1 MVGTPME
8 FWRRHMPEKMALRSD
23 ADWHLDPF
31 NVHTI
36 DRFFAETGRTR
47 QGETPFSLRTYLAYV
62 DWFQQQSSIR
72 PIEARVVQLEP
83 PAAPGRTFRAMLDT
97 GETIDAQHV
106 AVAVGFWYFR
116 HVPREL
122 EAVLPPGRWSHACEA
137 VDMAS
142 FAGRRVTI
150 VGGRQSAFEWAAL
163 LCESGA
169 AHVDIVHRHD
179 SPRFAESEWE
189 WIPPLVAR
197 TEQDPSWFRRL
208 SESEQ
213 KALAHKLWAEGRLK
227 LEPWLEPRLRGAPVS
242 LWPNAEI
249 SRSEIDSDRDR
260 ARSDVRR
267 ETAGR
272 PRHPRDRLQGGHPPR
287 AVSGDRACS
296 RPPAGSQWL
305 SGARRAL
312 PDEHSRPVHHQ
323 HGRRAGLR
331 ALFWFHGLGTR
342 VGPDHRPLAPPGMR
356 LVVGVGI
363 AASGLLWALP
373 PRATET
379 RAHVVMCAAGS
390 PPVDPSVNDADGRG
404 PTHCGADRVGSQSG
418 DRQGS
423 TRP

>member
-1 MVGTPME
+1 MIVGTPME

-47 QGETPFSLRTYLAYV
+47 QGETPFSLKTYLAYV
-62 DWFQQQSSIR
+62 DWFQRQSSIR
-72 PIEARVVQLEP
+72 PIEARVVELEP
-83 PAAPGRTFRAMLDT
+83 PAPRRTFRARLDT
-97 GETIDAQHV
+97 GETIDAPHV
-106 AVAVGFWYFR
+106 VVAVGFWYFR
-116 HVPREL
+116 HVPTEL

-163 LCESGA
+163 LCEAGA

-213 KALAHKLWAEGRLK
+213 QALARKLWAEGRLK

-249 SRSEIDSDRDR
+249 ARSEIDSDRTIALDLTSGAKLRADHVILATGYKVDIHRVPFLATGPVR
-260 ARSDVRR
+260 ARLEVRN
-267 ETAGR
+267 GF
-272 PRHPRDRLQGGHPPR
+272 PVL
-287 AVSGDRACS
+287 
-296 RPPAGSQWL
+296 
-305 SGARRAL
+305 
-312 PDEHSRPVHHQ
+312 DEHFQTSIPGLFITSMAATQDFGPFFGFTVSARASALTIGHSLRP
-323 HGRRAGLR
+323 A
-331 ALFWFHGLGTR
+331 
-342 VGPDHRPLAPPGMR
+342 
-356 LVVGVGI
+356 
-363 AASGLLWALP
+363 
-373 PRATET
+373 
-379 RAHVVMCAAGS
+379 
-390 PPVDPSVNDADGRG
+390 
-404 PTHCGADRVGSQSG
+404 
-418 DRQGS
+418 
-423 TRP
+423 

>member
-1 MVGTPME
+1 MPLTTSLLIIGAGPFGLALAAWAQQERVDYAMVGTPME

-47 QGETPFSLRTYLAYV
+47 QGETPFSLKTYLAYV

-97 GETIDAQHV
+97 GETIDAPHV
-106 AVAVGFWYFR
+106 VVAVGFWYFR
-116 HVPREL
+116 HVPEEL
-122 EAVLPPGRWSHACEA
+122 EAVLPPGRWSHASEA

-163 LCESGA
+163 LCEAGA
-169 AHVDIVHRHD
+169 AHVDVVHRHD

-249 SRSEIDSDRDR
+249 SRSKIDSDHTIALDL
-260 ARSDVRR
+260 
-267 ETAGR
+267 T
-272 PRHPRDRLQGGHPPR
+272 
-287 AVSGDRACS
+287 
-296 RPPAGSQWL
+296 
-305 SGARRAL
+305 SGARLRADHVIL
-312 PDEHSRPVHHQ
+312 ATGYKVDIHRVPFLATRPFRDGLQVRNGFPVLDEHFQTSIP
-323 HGRRAGLR
+323 GLFITSMAATQDFGPFFGFTVSAR
-331 ALFWFHGLGTR
+331 VSALTIGHSLR
-342 VGPDHRPLAPPGMR
+342 SA
-356 LVVGVGI
+356 
-363 AASGLLWALP
+363 
-373 PRATET
+373 
-379 RAHVVMCAAGS
+379 
-390 PPVDPSVNDADGRG
+390 
-404 PTHCGADRVGSQSG
+404 
-418 DRQGS
+418 
-423 TRP
+423 

>member
-1 MVGTPME
+1 MPPSSSHLCDDRALLEVPLTTSLLIIGAGPFGLALAAWAQQQSVDYAMVGTPME

-47 QGETPFSLRTYLAYV
+47 QGETPFSLKTYLAYV

-97 GETIDAQHV
+97 GETIDAPHV
-106 AVAVGFWYFR
+106 VIAVGFWYFR
-116 HVPREL
+116 HVPGEL
-122 EAVLPPGRWSHACEA
+122 EAVLPPGRWSHASEA

-142 FAGRRVTI
+142 FAGQRVTI

-163 LCESGA
+163 LCEAGA
-169 AHVDIVHRHD
+169 AHVDVVHRHD

-249 SRSEIDSDRDR
+249 SRSNIDSDHTIALDL
-260 ARSDVRR
+260 
-267 ETAGR
+267 T
-272 PRHPRDRLQGGHPPR
+272 
-287 AVSGDRACS
+287 
-296 RPPAGSQWL
+296 
-305 SGARRAL
+305 SGARLRADHVVL
-312 PDEHSRPVHHQ
+312 ATGYKVDIHRVPFLATGPFRDCLQVRNGFPVLDEHFQTSIP
-323 HGRRAGLR
+323 GLFITSMAATQDFGPFFGFTVSAR
-331 ALFWFHGLGTR
+331 VSALTIGHSLR
-342 VGPDHRPLAPPGMR
+342 SA
-356 LVVGVGI
+356 
-363 AASGLLWALP
+363 
-373 PRATET
+373 
-379 RAHVVMCAAGS
+379 
-390 PPVDPSVNDADGRG
+390 
-404 PTHCGADRVGSQSG
+404 
-418 DRQGS
+418 
-423 TRP
+423 

>member
-1 MVGTPME
+1 VPQTTNLLIIGAGPFGLALAAWAQQERVDYAMVGTPME

-106 AVAVGFWYFR
+106 VVAVGFWYFR

-122 EAVLPPGRWSHACEA
+122 EAILPPGRWSHACEA

-142 FAGRRVTI
+142 FAWRRVTI

-163 LCESGA
+163 LCEAGA
-169 AHVDIVHRHD
+169 AHVDVVHRHA

-213 KALAHKLWAEGRLK
+213 RALAHKLWAEGRLK

-242 LWPNAEI
+242 LWPNAEV
-249 SRSEIDSDRDR
+249 SRSEVGGDQTISLDLTSGTRLQADHVILATGYKVDIHRVPFL
-260 ARSDVRR
+260 ATGPV
-267 ETAGR
+267 
-272 PRHPRDRLQGGHPPR
+272 RDRLQVRNGFP
-287 AVSGDRACS
+287 V
-296 RPPAGSQWL
+296 L
-305 SGARRAL
+305 
-312 PDEHSRPVHHQ
+312 DEHFQTSIP
-323 HGRRAGLR
+323 GLFITSMAATQDFGPFFGFTVSAR
-331 ALFWFHGLGTR
+331 VSALSIGHSLR
-342 VGPDHRPLAPPGMR
+342 
-356 LVVGVGI
+356 
-363 AASGLLWALP
+363 SK
-373 PRATET
+373 
-379 RAHVVMCAAGS
+379 
-390 PPVDPSVNDADGRG
+390 
-404 PTHCGADRVGSQSG
+404 
-418 DRQGS
+418 
-423 TRP
+423 